1 MAISRELIVTVK
13 EDTATLNEK
22 IIVYENDKGIDLFF
36 TIKDNKYK
44 YVKDNS
50 MLKNI
55 DNTFVNITVVK
66 PDNTELT
73 VPSYVENNKVKFTI
87 TQDLTDEFTEIGTY
101 QLQFHITDNDCC
113 EFTIPPISF
122 EVKERLKGIKE
133 NGTVD
138 NAKVDIDTV
147 AEELFNII
155 DGKIV
160 LVWKSGDLITAKKLN
175 DMVNSINNKSN
186 LEHTHNELHIHS
198 NKVTIDKL
206 TDIKIQEWD
215 NKSNF
220 NGDYNSLNNKPNI
233 PSVDGLASEIYVNNK
248 IASKVDK
255 TEGKGLSSN
264 DFTNTY
270 KTKLD
275 NLNNYTHPN
284 DSNTRHVSDTDKS
297 RWDNKSNFDG
307 DYRNLSNTPSIP
319 SISGLAT
326 ETFVNSELS
335 KKSDKTHNHNSEYA
349 TKSSEHNH
357 VNKLVI
363 DNITSVKVEEWDNKS
378 DFDGN
383 YNSLVGLPSIPN
395 VDVDKNYVDSEL
407 RKKSNTNHSHNELH
421 THNNKE
427 VIDAITNAKINEW
440 NGKSNFDGNYNSL
453 TNKPSI
459 ATKTSQL
466 ANDSKFTNEDFVTNK
481 IAEASL
487 GGGEIDL
494 SGYATK
500 EDLSKKSDNTHNH
513 NDSYASKS
521 SEHTHSNKTS
531 LDKINDS
538 KITSWD
544 NKSNFSGNYS
554 DLSGKPTIPSISG
567 LATETFV
574 NNGLSGKANSEHT
587 HSKSSITDFAH
598 RHDASEIDNLSSGDV
613 SISGNNT
620 FTGVNTFTNTMVVE
634 KDDEVSKMMPST
646 ASNACYYAFYKDKTN
661 RSGYFGYESASTSNF
676 VIANE
681 ANNADMN
688 FKTKGSG
695 KVKINNNNILSSSDI
710 SSSTNSTSETSVASS
725 NAVKIAY
732 DKGAEA
738 LNTANTKANS
748 SHTHTKANIT
758 DFSHRHNASD
768 IDNLTIVSNASGV
781 SYNKNECANVDIAL
795 DKLFTELNGQRVRG
809 INISNKLLDM
819 LI

>member
-13 EDTATLNEK
+13 EDTAMLNEK

-36 TIKDNKYK
+36 TIKENKYK

-73 VPSYVENNKVKFTI
+73 VPSYVENNKVRFTI

-122 EVKERLKGIKE
+122 EVKERLKGNKSDGVLEVGVAGKSTADNCKVSSELVLFEINGRYIKNVWE
-133 NGTVD
+133 NGDIITS
-138 NAKVDIDTV
+138 AKLNNIEAGISANEEAIKSISTIKGDKGDKGDIGLTG
-147 AEELFNII
+147 AKGERGEKGI
-155 DGKIV
+155 DGIQGSKGETGERGLQGV
-160 LVWKSGDLITAKKLN
+160 QGAKGDKGDRGLDGTPADLSAYATKDELKAK
-175 DMVNSINNKSN
+175 
-186 LEHTHNELHIHS
+186 
-198 NKVTIDKL
+198 
-206 TDIKIQEWD
+206 
-215 NKSNF
+215 
-220 NGDYNSLNNKPNI
+220 
-233 PSVDGLASEIYVNNK
+233 
-248 IASKVDK
+248 
-255 TEGKGLSSN
+255 
-264 DFTNTY
+264 
-270 KTKLD
+270 
-275 NLNNYTHPN
+275 
-284 DSNTRHVSDTDKS
+284 SDT
-297 RWDNKSNFDG
+297 
-307 DYRNLSNTPSIP
+307 
-319 SISGLAT
+319 
-326 ETFVNSELS
+326 
-335 KKSDKTHNHNSEYA
+335 THNHNSE
-349 TKSSEHNH
+349 
-357 VNKLVI
+357 
-363 DNITSVKVEEWDNKS
+363 
-378 DFDGN
+378 
-383 YNSLVGLPSIPN
+383 
-395 VDVDKNYVDSEL
+395 
-407 RKKSNTNHSHNELH
+407 
-421 THNNKE
+421 
-427 VIDAITNAKINEW
+427 
-440 NGKSNFDGNYNSL
+440 
-453 TNKPSI
+453 
-459 ATKTSQL
+459 
-466 ANDSKFTNEDFVTNK
+466 
-481 IAEASL
+481 
-487 GGGEIDL
+487 
-494 SGYATK
+494 
-500 EDLSKKSDNTHNH
+500 
-513 NDSYASKS
+513 YASKS

-538 KITSWD
+538 KMTSWD
-544 NKSNFSGNYS
+544 NKSNFDGNYNS
-554 DLSGKPTIPSISG
+554 LSNKPNIPTKTSQLANDNKFANEDFVTNKIAEASLGGGEVDLSGYATKDDLKSKADTTHSHSELHTHSNKSQLDSIDSNRMSTWDSKASGNHSHSYNDLTNKPDIPSISG
-567 LATETFV
+567 LATV
-574 NNGLSGKANSEHT
+574 IYVDNGLSEKANSEHT
-587 HSKSSITDFAH
+587 HSKLSITDFAH

-681 ANNADMN
+681 ANNADMT

-695 KVKINNNNILSSSDI
+695 KVKVNGNNILSSSDI

-758 DFSHRHNASD
+758 DFGHRHNASD
-768 IDNLTIVSNASGV
+768 IDNLTIVSNASSV